1 MPNLNIPYIFT
12 PNTTAASSEVNANF
26 NSVKTLLNIT
36 KLDSTNIQSGAI
48 TQSLIA
54 ANAVSVGQLNSAAA
68 DGTSI
73 TLTPSG
79 LSVASGGID
88 VTKLAASVVA
98 RLTPPGSIVAFGG
111 DVAPSGWLLCNGKLL
126 LKTDYADLYN
136 AIGTNW
142 GSDTALD
149 FRLPDLRGQFL
160 RGVDPFVAYTATHGA
175 GVDQQMTVTG
185 GTTLANPNSR
195 LTAPGMNIDDL
206 YTGQRVYIT
215 STTVTNIGNN
225 TYYFLIKTG
234 SAIKFATTRANA
246 MSNTPITGT
255 AAGQVG
261 FHTFNDNEASVTR
274 YGQSTVVGADPANTG
289 AGSIELQSILEHNHN
304 YNNMT
309 APSSFNAV
317 AGQATV
323 TTLVLSQ
330 TGAVLPLHDSARET
344 SVGRQNYP
352 MNAAVNYIIKV

>member
-1 MPNLNIPYIFT
+1 MPILSIPNVFA
-12 PNTTAASSEVNANF
+12 PNTLAESAEVNANF
-26 NSVKTLLNIT
+26 NAVKTLLNTT
-36 KLDSTNIQSGAI
+36 KLDAQNIQVGAI

-54 ANAVSVGQLNSAAA
+54 NSAISAAQLNSGSA

-73 TLTPSG
+73 QLTGSG
-79 LSVASGGID
+79 LGVVAGGID
-88 VTKLAASVVA
+88 VSKLAAAVVA
-98 RLTPPGSIVAFGG
+98 RLFPVGGIIPYAG
-111 DVAPSGWLLCNGKLL
+111 DVAPSGYLMCHGQLL
-126 LKTDYADLYN
+126 LRSAFPDLFN

-142 GSDTALD
+142 GADTSLD

-175 GVDQQMTVTG
+175 GVDQAMTVTG

-195 LTAPGMNIDDL
+195 LTAPGLNIDDL

-215 STTVTNIGNN
+215 GTTVTNIGNN

-274 YGQSTVVGADPANTG
+274 YGQSTVSGVDPANTG

-304 YNNMT
+304 YNNMGG
-309 APSSFNAV
+309 PSSFNAV

-323 TTLVLSQ
+323 TTQVLSQ
-330 TGAVLPLHDSARET
+330 TGAVLPLLDSARET
-344 SVGRQNYP
+344 SVGRQVYP